1 MIQIVASDSL
11 ECCRDATSCSED
23 ILCATSVDVHPQ
35 DIYFCS
41 SSEKYIKCG
50 TPLKSWHC
58 WRTIYELFKKGVSV

>member
-1 MIQIVASDSL
+1 MLLLVVKTYSV
-11 ECCRDATSCSED
+11 
-23 ILCATSVDVHPQ
+23 CATSVDVHPQ

-41 SSEKYIKCG
+41 SNEKYIKCG